1 MFTYILTLTTLT
13 FTHALVVDNILPPNP
28 NVIAHAVAEFGP
40 QVLGDP
46 TYPASYPSVEAALVG
61 KDKDNNPLDGCGDGT
76 KLVHPLP
83 EPFFVLATRGNCDFA
98 TKALNAQQ
106 LGAAGIIIYNDVQ
119 DSEELVVMHEEDGI
133 DILIPSIFI
142 ITDAGTDLMQMM
154 PNEPNVNKEY
164 IFVTINATGCE
175 LNCGP
180 WDNQWQI
187 SVLWFLFIA
196 FLSMWVVVLVCFSTA
211 LCKRWCHRSARQRAV
226 GKLRR
231 RKYKKVAVPSSSS
244 ENAGDSKSNDPD
256 DENNDATNQSP
267 ASPAQECALRQ
278 QTVDPESRFEQDS
291 CVICLCEFENGDNLM
306 VLPCQHEFHTEC
318 INPWLLKKSS
328 KCPICKTSCMPKP
341 VVSETART
349 PLLEDGQNDET
360 YDPEIGTANSIN
372 SGSGNDSDEDPDD
385 VDSDDDSDD
394 ERTDFLNT
402 RIFGMHPGAL
412 VLAGACCTG
421 VGIAVAIMI
430 FLLDG

>member
-1 MFTYILTLTTLT
+1 M
-13 FTHALVVDNILPPNP
+13 
-28 NVIAHAVAEFGP
+28 GM
-40 QVLGDP
+40 
-46 TYPASYPSVEAALVG
+46 
-61 KDKDNNPLDGCGDGT
+61 
-76 KLVHPLP
+76 
-83 EPFFVLATRGNCDFA
+83 
-98 TKALNAQQ
+98 AQDA
-106 LGAAGIIIYNDVQ
+106 GAAGVIVSNSVDDGELVIMHEGDGNDV
-119 DSEELVVMHEEDGI
+119 
-133 DILIPSIFI
+133 LIPS
-142 ITDAGTDLMQMM
+142 
-154 PNEPNVNKEY
+154 V
-164 IFVTINATGCE
+164 FVTYEAGADLLHLMANMKDGVVVTLNATGCE

-196 FLSMWVVVLVCFSTA
+196 FLAMWVVVLVCFSTA
-211 LCKRWCHRSARQRAV
+211 LCRRWCHRSARQRAV
-226 GKLRR
+226 GSLRR
-231 RKYKKVAVPSSSS
+231 RKFKKVVAPPATISS
-244 ENAGDSKSNDPD
+244 GDSKDEESGDGDEAATAATYDPD
-256 DENNDATNQSP
+256 SKYQ
-267 ASPAQECALRQ
+267 
-278 QTVDPESRFEQDS
+278 QDS

-394 ERTDFLNT
+394 ERTDFFKYENIWYASRCISIGRCVLHGCWYCCSYYDLF
-402 RIFGMHPGAL
+402 IGWLKDYVL
-412 VLAGACCTG
+412 V
-421 VGIAVAIMI
+421 
-430 FLLDG
+430 